1 MSETFIKIVLV
12 IGDPLFNKVIQ
23 QLYFKKT
30 LAQVFSCE
38 FFEITVFKT
47 VII

>member
-12 IGDPLFNKVIQ
+12 IGDPLFNKVVQ

-30 LAQVFSCE
+30 LVQVFSCE
-38 FFEITVFKT
+38 FSEITVFKT

>member
-1 MSETFIKIVLV
+1 MSETFVKIVLV

-23 QLYFKKT
+23 QFYFKKT